1 MGQSAVFSTK
11 HWHDMWYFQN
21 KIPQTA
27 FSHTDVTFSLKPE
40 VILSN
45 MYQIIWLLTFYDLPC
60 SVKFLPHKQKQKKHK
75 RRNNSWRSAEREKT
89 SGRMF
94 DLHTVRNTHS
104 SICLTPLTS
113 SSASSSGSSAS
124 KPNDREEKVQLRD
137 ARRWFVI
144 FWRSCQRTVYTKT
157 PRSEFK
163 HKEDD
168 FKKNPSTSRFID
180 GVTIQCL
187 IQMKVS
193 VSSPDTHTHPSS

>member
-60 SVKFLPHKQKQKKHK
+60 SVKFLPQKQKQKKHK
-75 RRNNSWRSAEREKT
+75 KRINSWRSAQREKT

-94 DLHTVRNTHS
+94 HPHTDRNTHS

-124 KPNDREEKVQLRD
+124 KPNDSGGESPAE
-137 ARRWFVI
+137 RRWEMI
-144 FWRSCQRTVYTKT
+144 CDILTILSADGL
-157 PRSEFK
+157 
-163 HKEDD
+163 HKNAP
-168 FKKNPSTSRFID
+168 KW
-180 GVTIQCL
+180 IQ
-187 IQMKVS
+187 
-193 VSSPDTHTHPSS
+193 T